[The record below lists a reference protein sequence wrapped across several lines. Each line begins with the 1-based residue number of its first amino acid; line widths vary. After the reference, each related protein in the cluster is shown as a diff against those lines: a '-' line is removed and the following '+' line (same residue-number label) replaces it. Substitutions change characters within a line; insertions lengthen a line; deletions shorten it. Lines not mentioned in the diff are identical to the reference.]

1 MAFDPALADP
11 ISRIRFALG
20 DTGTTSLLIPG
31 GETTYA
37 ALLTESGGDAAAAMR
52 SAAGALATYYA
63 ALPDRLTDAL
73 GESIAWTE
81 RVAQW
86 NKIASGAINPLPPD
100 PSTIGVRGPQ
110 IGIIIAGSNWRPR

>member
-1 MAFDPALADP
+1 MAFDPALGDT

-20 DTGTTSLLIPG
+20 DTGTTSLLVPG

-37 ALLTESGGDAAAAMR
+37 ALLTESGGDATAAMR

-63 ALPDRLTDAL
+63 AQPDRLTDVL

-86 NKIASGAINPLPPD
+86 NRIASGDINPLPPV
-100 PSTIGVRGPQ
+100 PGLTGVRGPQ
-110 IGIIIAGSNWRPR
+110 IGIIIAGSGWRPR